1 MVPVSTS
8 HRIIKRGAELQS
20 LTNAQL
26 TSHEETIAKPLTI
39 DRIVVGKDIDD
50 TIDAP
55 VPLRCVIV
63 LTCSNGN
70 EAIEERSLSSIPL
83 RTTKPTPCYRM
94 KKLVASILIV
104 WCYRLVP
111 EEAIN

>member
-1 MVPVSTS
+1 MARSIIEKQMLLMVPVSTS

-39 DRIVVGKDIDD
+39 NRIVVGKDIDD

-63 LTCSNGN
+63 LTSSKGN
-70 EAIEERSLSSIPL
+70 EAIEE
-83 RTTKPTPCYRM
+83 
-94 KKLVASILIV
+94 
-104 WCYRLVP
+104 
-111 EEAIN
+111 